1 MAFDEYVTSNGERL
15 RRGFTTGTCATLAT
29 KAAATLLL
37 TGKAL
42 EEVAVMTP
50 AGIEVRV
57 AVEALE
63 REGNAVRA
71 TIIKDAG
78 DDFDVT
84 HGTRV
89 CAVVSACPEQGVFID
104 GGIGVGRVTCP
115 GLNQP
120 VGNAAINSGP
130 RAMITAAAE
139 AVMEESDYLGGLSV
153 VIEVPDG
160 EEIGRKTFN
169 PSLGIEGGIS
179 ILGTSGIVE
188 PRSLKALQDALAVE
202 IHFHAAAGHK
212 RLIVTP
218 GNYGEAFLK
227 TMNLPAVIPIVSC
240 ANFIGFTLDK
250 AIEEG
255 FEELLL
261 VGHIGKLVK
270 VAGAIMD
277 THSRTADCRR
287 EIFAAHAAA
296 AGANQRAILA
306 MFDAMTTDACLDIC
320 QEAGV
325 RDEVIARIASA
336 IQAKIDHRVA
346 ENLKVGAVIFSN
358 KTGLLATTPQA
369 NSLIE
374 AWKTPEEQ

>member
-1 MAFDEYVTSNGERL
+1 MAFDEYVTTNGERL
-15 RRGFTTGTCATLAT
+15 RRGFTTGTCATLAA

-37 TGKAL
+37 TGQAL

-50 AGIEVRV
+50 AGIEVCV
-57 AVEALE
+57 PLAALE
-63 REGNAVRA
+63 WEGEGVRA

-78 DDFDVT
+78 DDYDVT
-84 HGTRV
+84 NGTRV
-89 CAVVSACPEQGVFID
+89 CALVTRQTEGVSID
-104 GGIGVGRVTCP
+104 GGMGVGRVTCP
-115 GLNQP
+115 GLDQP

-130 RAMITAAAE
+130 RRMITAAVE
-139 AVMEESDYLGGLSV
+139 SVMEDADYLGGVSV
-153 VIEVPDG
+153 LVEVPDG
-160 EEIGRKTFN
+160 AEIGRKTFN

-188 PRSLKALQDALAVE
+188 PRSLKALQDALEVE
-202 IHFHAAAGHK
+202 IHVRAANGSK

-227 TMNLPAVIPIVSC
+227 TMDLPADIPIVSC
-240 ANFIGFTLDK
+240 ANFIGFTLDR

-255 FEELLL
+255 FQELLL

-296 AGANQRAILA
+296 AGASQQVVLDI
-306 MFDAMTTDACLDIC
+306 FDSMTTDACLDIC
-320 QEAGV
+320 EGAGV
-325 RDEVIARIASA
+325 KDAVVERIANA

-346 ENLKVGAVIFSN
+346 QKLKVGAVIFSN
-358 KTGLLATTPQA
+358 KAGLLACTDNAQKLMDT
-369 NSLIE
+369 
-374 AWKTPEEQ
+374 WKTQEES